1 VHASGIIVP
10 ASVIF
15 VTLAS
20 LPPRLLLLTC
30 RGGASIAFPR
40 LIVQSAVV
48 VRYAAFSAGC
58 LGTVL
63 TCARAG
69 GRLASTSASWSGAPS
84 TGRRLRVESCAVG
97 WMIPL
102 RLPVMGLAVASVGVF
117 VVARGEVL
125 GAVVALLLRTPVRW
139 HRL

>member
-1 VHASGIIVP
+1 VHASGIFVL

-20 LPPRLLLLTC
+20 LPPRLLLSTC
-30 RGGASIAFPR
+30 GGGASIAFPR

-48 VRYAAFSAGC
+48 VRYAAFFAGC

-63 TCARAG
+63 TCARAD
-69 GRLASTSASWSGAPS
+69 GRLLSSTSASLCGAPS
-84 TGRRLRVESCAVG
+84 IRRRLRVGSCAVG

-102 RLPVMGLAVASVGVF
+102 RLPVMGLAVASIGVF
-117 VVARGEVL
+117 VVTREVL